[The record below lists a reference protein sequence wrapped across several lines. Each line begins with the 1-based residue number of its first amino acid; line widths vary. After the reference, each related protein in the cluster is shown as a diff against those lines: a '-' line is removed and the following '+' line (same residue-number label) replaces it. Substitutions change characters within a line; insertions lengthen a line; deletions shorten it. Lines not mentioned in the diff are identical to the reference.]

1 MAMISALA
9 DGTVTTASNNVV
21 INPINIQHFERFSV
35 TYRSEL
41 SAAMKSIQVQ
51 VATQPMGTASALSWY
66 EMGTATIPAPDTLG
80 QTATVVTSA
89 ITNAWNWMRIIA
101 HSTQTAA
108 AVPKLSI
115 CLNGP
120 MLK

>member
-21 INPINIQHFERFSV
+21 INPINIAHFERFSV

-41 SAAMKSIQVQ
+41 SAAMKSVRVQ
-51 VATQPMGTASALSWY
+51 VATEPMGTAGNLSWY
-66 EMGTATIPAPDTLG
+66 EMGTAIIPAPDTLG
-80 QTATVVTSA
+80 QTATVITSA
-89 ITNAWNWMRIIA
+89 ITNAWNWMRIVA

-108 AVPKLSI
+108 AVPKLTI
-115 CLNGP
+115 ALNGP
-120 MLK
+120 RLK

>member
-51 VATQPMGTASALSWY
+51 VATQPMGTASALLY
-66 EMGTATIPAPDTLG
+66 
-80 QTATVVTSA
+80 
-89 ITNAWNWMRIIA
+89 
-101 HSTQTAA
+101 
-108 AVPKLSI
+108 
-115 CLNGP
+115 
-120 MLK
+120 